1 VPRRVGKK
9 EGSTSVNP
17 FWINIAGAKNEQNI
31 CRGREP
37 TGDRVRCCSTG
48 KSVNQEVLHAFGS
61 PPNSVESHFTGCPSI
76 STIFH
81 FEAQASSGLVDDI
94 LKC

>member
-48 KSVNQEVLHAFGS
+48 KSVNQEVLHRLRQS
-61 PPNSVESHFTGCPSI
+61 PKFRRIPLHRLS
-76 STIFH
+76 
-81 FEAQASSGLVDDI
+81 LDI
-94 LKC
+94 DHLPL